1 MSWNHSFSSPTHTCP
16 MPGCERQLG
25 ILASIALSLETE
37 IIAALRCSQWV
48 SPTGILQSV
57 SNVAIPH
64 SHPPELRLCGWVFSY
79 NSPTWALSKNQT
91 GKTCN
96 REPLYKC
103 GGCIEYH
110 ETNHFRMAKV
120 TIEDHLA
127 TTSKLASPWT
137 VFPWA
142 AILKTACCCFPH
154 GFLCLE
160 QGLYTEGIS
169 SWISLSAFH
178 KNKYFFYIWKPF
190 HEI

>member
-1 MSWNHSFSSPTHTCP
+1 MWWCGQQHFVLGHRAFWVFMPWNPAFSSRTHACP

-37 IIAALRCSQWV
+37 MIAALRCPQWV

-57 SNVAIPH
+57 SKVAFPIPTH
-64 SHPPELRLCGWVFSY
+64 QSSGSVAGCSHTS
-79 NSPTWALSKNQT
+79 SPTWVLSKNQIS
-91 GKTCN
+91 KTCN

-110 ETNHFRMAKV
+110 VTHHFWMAKV
-120 TIEDHLA
+120 TIEERLA
-127 TTSKLASPWT
+127 ATSKLASPCT

-142 AILKTACCCFPH
+142 AVLKTASCCCCFPH

-160 QGLYTEGIS
+160 RGTLHCRN
-169 SWISLSAFH
+169 F
-178 KNKYFFYIWKPF
+178 
-190 HEI
+190 